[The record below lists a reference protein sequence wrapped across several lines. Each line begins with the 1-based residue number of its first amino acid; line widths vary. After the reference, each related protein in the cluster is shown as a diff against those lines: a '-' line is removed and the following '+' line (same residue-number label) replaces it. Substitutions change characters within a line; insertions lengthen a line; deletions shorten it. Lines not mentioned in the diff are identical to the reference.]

1 MTSTLQQEGG
11 RKLRLSS
18 SQVMR
23 VAQGLYERGY
33 ITYMRTDTVV
43 LSNDAMQAVRA
54 AISSEYGQQFLS
66 PAPRQY
72 SSKAKNAQEAHEAIR
87 PATPLRS
94 PRQVSSELNS
104 QELAL
109 YRLIWQ
115 RTLASQMADA
125 VGTTVTVRLGATA
138 ADGSDAEFGASGTT
152 ITFPGYRQVYVESR
166 DEGDGDGAEREA
178 LLPPLAV
185 GDAVAVAG
193 LEPRGHATSPPARYT
208 EASLVK
214 RLDELEIGRPS
225 TWASIIQTVQDRGY
239 VWKKGQA
246 LVPTWT
252 AFAVV
257 GLLEQHFAD
266 LVDYDFTA
274 QLETGLDAIANGDR
288 QKDQWLKSFYFG
300 DDVLPGLKRLVE
312 ENLDEIDA
320 AAINTFPLG
329 LDADGH
335 EVVVKPGKYGPY
347 VKRGEDTASVP
358 EDLTPDELTLDKAIE
373 LLAAPKSD
381 EPIGELDG
389 LPVFAKNGRYGPYV
403 QWGTADAHPPG
414 FDKPKMSSL
423 FKTMILERI
432 TMDEAEALLTLP
444 RTLGVDPADG
454 TTILA
459 NNGRYGPYVQKDKD
473 YRNLENED
481 QLFTRHARRRAAD
494 LLPAQG
500 VPPGRPEHGRQGP
513 AARVRHRPRQR
524 TAGRR
529 QGRQVRRVRHRRR
542 DERVD
547 RQGRPHRGHAPR
559 AGLRT
564 GQWYTDDDG
573 VLRFRRAA
581 LDWHQL
587 QNENECFF
595 LRIYGP
601 GDYRWKGSDLGVLV
615 TKGRLQTE
623 DPEAPGKASEP
634 DLAVESAEKLAPD
647 LLSADES
654 HAAPVGDPAEIDD
667 STADA
672 ASASTSRVLTGR
684 SRLTSRGRRLTDA
697 IRTQYAGIP
706 VGSDFV
712 APANPVG
719 VKSGGW

>member
-1 MTSTLQQEGG
+1 MTG
-11 RKLRLSS
+11 
-18 SQVMR
+18 
-23 VAQGLYERGY
+23 
-33 ITYMRTDTVV
+33 
-43 LSNDAMQAVRA
+43 
-54 AISSEYGQQFLS
+54 
-66 PAPRQY
+66 
-72 SSKAKNAQEAHEAIR
+72 
-87 PATPLRS
+87 
-94 PRQVSSELNS
+94 ELNS

-274 QLETGLDAIANGDR
+274 QLETGLDAIASGDR

-320 AAINTFPLG
+320 AAINTFPIG
-329 LDADGH
+329 ARRRRARGRRQAGQVRPVRQAGRGHGQRARGPHARRADAGQGH
-335 EVVVKPGKYGPY
+335 RAARRAEVRRADRRARRAPGVRQERPLRARTSSG
-347 VKRGEDTASVP
+347 
-358 EDLTPDELTLDKAIE
+358 
-373 LLAAPKSD
+373 APS
-381 EPIGELDG
+381 
-389 LPVFAKNGRYGPYV
+389 
-403 QWGTADAHPPG
+403 DAHPPG
-414 FDKPKMSSL
+414 FDKPKMASL

-454 TTILA
+454 ATILA

-481 QLFTRHARRRAAD
+481 QLFTVTLDDALRIFSQPKVFRRGGQNMAAKGPLREFGTDPVSERPVVAKDGKFGVYVTDGETNASIGKGDRIEDMLPERAYE
-494 LLPAQG
+494 LLSIRRET
-500 VPPGRPEHGRQGP
+500 V
-513 AARVRHRPRQR
+513 AAKGGS
-524 TAGRR
+524 TAK
-529 QGRQVRRVRHRRR
+529 
-542 DERVD
+542 
-547 RQGRPHRGHAPR
+547 
-559 AGLRT
+559 RT
-564 GQWYTDDDG
+564 GRAPARKAAAKKKAPAKKAAAKKAAVGGQAVG
-573 VLRFRRAA
+573 GEEVGCRAA
-581 LDWHQL
+581 L
-587 QNENECFF
+587 
-595 LRIYGP
+595 
-601 GDYRWKGSDLGVLV
+601 
-615 TKGRLQTE
+615 
-623 DPEAPGKASEP
+623 
-634 DLAVESAEKLAPD
+634 
-647 LLSADES
+647 
-654 HAAPVGDPAEIDD
+654 
-667 STADA
+667 
-672 ASASTSRVLTGR
+672 TG
-684 SRLTSRGRRLTDA
+684 
-697 IRTQYAGIP
+697 
-706 VGSDFV
+706 
-712 APANPVG
+712 
-719 VKSGGW
+719 